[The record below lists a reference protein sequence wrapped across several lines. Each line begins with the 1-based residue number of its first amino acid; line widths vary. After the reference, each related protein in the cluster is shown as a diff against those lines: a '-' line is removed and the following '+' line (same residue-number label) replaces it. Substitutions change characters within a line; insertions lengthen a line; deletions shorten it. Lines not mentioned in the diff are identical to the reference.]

1 MEFGDTRGK
10 LVGFVL
16 GNKNDLLSK
25 RAISWLEAS
34 QIAGNLNL
42 EYFETSAKTGVNVE
56 DSFDKLA
63 RALYQLNQ

>member
-34 QIAGNLNL
+34 QIAGNPNL